1 MVYFMLVDEL
11 ISESRVLLNDTDE
24 LEFSETELLKYL
36 NNGIDII
43 ENILSSKNSS
53 ILLNELDIV
62 SSSTKLPSDL
72 LKISNVYNSSTKK
85 YLTLS
90 SNVDISENEYKI
102 IGNTLKVLYPPV
114 KLIYFKRLKR
124 YNKGQQLEIDEFF
137 NSMLVDYVVSSAKSR
152 LLDMADLENN
162 VINTMNVRINEY
174 VYSRDGVMPL
184 KRYNNYWV

>member
-124 YNKGQQLEIDEFF
+124 YSKGQKLEIDEFF

>member
-1 MVYFMLVDEL
+1 MVYLMLVDEL

-62 SSSTKLPSDL
+62 SSSTQLPSDL

-85 YLTLS
+85 YFTLS

-124 YNKGQQLEIDEFF
+124 YNKGQKLEIDEFF

-152 LLDMADLENN
+152 LLDMSDLENN

>member
-62 SSSTKLPSDL
+62 SSSTQLPSDL

-162 VINTMNVRINEY
+162 VINIMNVRINEY

>member
-124 YNKGQQLEIDEFF
+124 YSKGQKLEIDEFF

-152 LLDMADLENN
+152 LLDMSDLENN

>member
-1 MVYFMLVDEL
+1 MLVDEL

-62 SSSTKLPSDL
+62 SSSTQLPSDL

-85 YLTLS
+85 YFTLS

-124 YNKGQQLEIDEFF
+124 YNKGQKLEIDEFF

-152 LLDMADLENN
+152 LLDMSDLENN

>member
-62 SSSTKLPSDL
+62 SSSTQLPSDL

-124 YNKGQQLEIDEFF
+124 YSKGQQLEIDEFF

-152 LLDMADLENN
+152 LLDMSDLENN

>member
-62 SSSTKLPSDL
+62 SSSTQLPSDL

>member
-62 SSSTKLPSDL
+62 SSSTQLPSDL

-124 YNKGQQLEIDEFF
+124 YSKGQKLEIDEFF

>member
-1 MVYFMLVDEL
+1 MVV
-11 ISESRVLLNDTDE
+11 
-24 LEFSETELLKYL
+24 
-36 NNGIDII
+36 
-43 ENILSSKNSS
+43 
-53 ILLNELDIV
+53 
-62 SSSTKLPSDL
+62 TKLPSDL

-124 YNKGQQLEIDEFF
+124 YSKGQKLEIDEFF

-152 LLDMADLENN
+152 LLDMSDLENN

>member
-62 SSSTKLPSDL
+62 SSSTQLPSDL

-124 YNKGQQLEIDEFF
+124 YSKGQKLEIDEFF

-162 VINTMNVRINEY
+162 VINTMNVRINDY

>member
-62 SSSTKLPSDL
+62 SSSTQLPSDL

-102 IGNTLKVLYPPV
+102 IGNTLKVVYLPV

-162 VINTMNVRINEY
+162 VINTMNVRINDY

>member
-62 SSSTKLPSDL
+62 SSSTQLPSDL
-72 LKISNVYNSSTKK
+72 LKISNVYNFSTKK

-124 YNKGQQLEIDEFF
+124 YSKGQKLEIDEFF